1 MKKMTLFLLLLT
13 LTISACT
20 AAAPT
25 AAPTQA
31 SAAPAAVIAEGR
43 LLPNENLALS
53 FNGRGKVAE
62 ILVQEGDTVKA
73 GDVLARLADRVQAEA
88 SLASA
93 NLELTSAQQAYDS
106 LLRSADSG
114 RARALQAYIN
124 AQQARA
130 EAERAQEAQ
139 DGDAYNQRLD
149 DARIEVSTQK
159 DLLKTAQEDFDKKKD
174 LGADNETRKAAKT
187 ELDNVQ
193 EAYNESVRALAAL
206 ENEAVN
212 LRAAVDAA
220 AGAETEA
227 RRAYENTANGPDA
240 DQLALLE
247 ARLSNAKAQTAAAE
261 LALESYVIVAPF
273 DGVVAKVSIKVGEIL
288 GPEKSAFV
296 LADYSRWIIE
306 TTDLT
311 EMDVVRVSQG
321 QAVELTADALPD
333 EKMTGTV
340 ESISQTYAT
349 LAGDVIY
356 TVKIGVSDVP
366 AQARWGMTV
375 EIVFQP

>member
-1 MKKMTLFLLLLT
+1 M
-13 LTISACT
+13 
-20 AAAPT
+20 P
-25 AAPTQA
+25 
-31 SAAPAAVIAEGR
+31 G
-43 LLPNENLALS
+43 
-53 FNGRGKVAE
+53 
-62 ILVQEGDTVKA
+62 
-73 GDVLARLADRVQAEA
+73 
-88 SLASA
+88 
-93 NLELTSAQQAYDS
+93 
-106 LLRSADSG
+106 
-114 RARALQAYIN
+114 ALQAYIN

-174 LGADNETRKAAKT
+174 LGADNDPRKAAKT

-247 ARLSNAKAQTAAAE
+247 ARLSYAK
-261 LALESYVIVAPF
+261 P
-273 DGVVAKVSIKVGEIL
+273 
-288 GPEKSAFV
+288 
-296 LADYSRWIIE
+296 
-306 TTDLT
+306 
-311 EMDVVRVSQG
+311 
-321 QAVELTADALPD
+321 
-333 EKMTGTV
+333 
-340 ESISQTYAT
+340 
-349 LAGDVIY
+349 
-356 TVKIGVSDVP
+356 
-366 AQARWGMTV
+366 
-375 EIVFQP
+375 